1 MCDNL
6 ASELDAI
13 LANADGDDINSA
25 RTKDRKKR
33 SKMRRS
39 IISMD
44 YLQDL
49 SLMDDD
55 DNDDRKLIWK
65 SHDSVNNDINAI
77 VSDPVESSIDSTI
90 FSDVNDK
97 TENIINEDNNEFCK
111 ETVETIECS
120 HVMCVDA
127 TVNATV
133 DATAIVTVDATVDVT
148 VDATVIVSVDAT
160 VDTNV
165 DASIDTNVG
174 ADDMMNSATDDF
186 TYEVIIPTH
195 DHDEDD
201 IEKDLVV
208 PVEEIMEPVAAIDNN
223 SIADDSVFDTNDIHI
238 IEATTTFTSTTDIY
252 DSCISI
258 GNDMTKNID
267 ICNDNNVDVEINV
280 DNNSDIINTE
290 CDKITVE
297 NNDNN
302 IEIVAVADSTN
313 MIDEDLTNTL
323 DNEGCKETVET
334 IETKAF
340 VRLNIRFEQARWK
353 YQWELVSYYAALHAK
368 NRLQMNIVN

>member
-1 MCDNL
+1 
-6 ASELDAI
+6 
-13 LANADGDDINSA
+13 
-25 RTKDRKKR
+25 
-33 SKMRRS
+33 
-39 IISMD
+39 
-44 YLQDL
+44 
-49 SLMDDD
+49 MDDD

-65 SHDSVNNDINAI
+65 SHDSVNTDGDAI

-111 ETVETIECS
+111 EIVETIECS
-120 HVMCVDA
+120 HIVCVDA
-127 TVNATV
+127 TV
-133 DATAIVTVDATVDVT
+133 DATIDATVDVN
-148 VDATVIVSVDAT
+148 VDATVIVSVDANL
-160 VDTNV
+160 DTNV

-174 ADDMMNSATDDF
+174 ADDVMNSATDDF

-208 PVEEIMEPVAAIDNN
+208 PVEEIMEPVTAIDNN

-258 GNDMTKNID
+258 GNDMKKNID

-280 DNNSDIINTE
+280 DNSSDIINTE

-302 IEIVAVADSTN
+302 IEIVADSTN
-313 MIDEDLTNTL
+313 MIDEDLKNTL
-323 DNEGCKETVET
+323 DNECCKETVET

-353 YQWELVSYYAALHAK
+353 YQWELVSYYAALHAR